1 MRQHPAQTPCLGERV
16 SALADGSLRDDVRDR
31 ALAHTLTCPA
41 CRDALDVERL
51 TLERLRTLPDVE
63 PSARL
68 MTALLALGETGGPVR
83 PRRGA
88 GPGMPLPVP
97 VSLGPAATCTAPPSR
112 GRRTSHSSHAGRR
125 GRRCDRRRV
134 RRGRCA
140 HVGGER
146 GTHPADHS
154 RPGSAPDPERWC
166 PRGSHGPAPA
176 DVPAGRVRPRCRG
189 DEWYLAAVGLERS
202 ERREPGDRGHGE
214 RGGQRRAA
222 AGGAHGCARGA
233 APLTD
238 ERRAGRRT
246 APPGARAVGP
256 DAAGSSQT
264 HVVVRRRAAGGD
276 PR

>member
-97 VSLGPAATCTAPPSR
+97 VSLGPAATRTTPPSTSGPVR
-112 GRRTSHSSHAGRR
+112 PGGSTHPGRRV
-125 GRRCDRRRV
+125 D
-134 RRGRCA
+134 
-140 HVGGER
+140 
-146 GTHPADHS
+146 
-154 RPGSAPDPERWC
+154 
-166 PRGSHGPAPA
+166 
-176 DVPAGRVRPRCRG
+176 
-189 DEWYLAAVGLERS
+189 
-202 ERREPGDRGHGE
+202 
-214 RGGQRRAA
+214 
-222 AGGAHGCARGA
+222 
-233 APLTD
+233 
-238 ERRAGRRT
+238 AGRRT
-246 APPGARAVGP
+246 RRTLVVA
-256 DAAGSSQT
+256 AAGAIGAGFVAAGVLTSAASGALTPPTTRAPAAHLTLNGGVPAARTGPRQQT
-264 HVVVRRRAAGGD
+264 YQPAGFVPAVVVTSGTSPLSVWSARNAASPVTGGMASGVGSAV
-276 PR
+276 PRQVALMGALEVRHR